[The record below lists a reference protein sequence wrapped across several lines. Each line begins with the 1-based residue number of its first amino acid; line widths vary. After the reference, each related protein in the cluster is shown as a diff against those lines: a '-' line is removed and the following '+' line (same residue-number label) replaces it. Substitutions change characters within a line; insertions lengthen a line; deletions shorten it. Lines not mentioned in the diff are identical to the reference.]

1 MCRDGV
7 LQGPEG
13 YGEGSGKV
21 TVAKWAGII
30 VAVLINGVF
39 LVLEVKGLPYSDL
52 FVSALTASWG
62 FLGLTANSV
71 RSERKQRA
79 DIKAEQG
86 NA

>member
-1 MCRDGV
+1 M
-7 LQGPEG
+7 
-13 YGEGSGKV
+13 

-30 VAVLINGVF
+30 VAVLMFGAFIYFEAVDID
-39 LVLEVKGLPYSDL
+39 YSDL
-52 FVSALTASWG
+52 FVAMLTACAG

-86 NA
+86 SA